1 MDLSSALVVMLM
13 SSSKLFLFFAQ
24 SLFKLRYKTVI
35 GIVLCYSH
43 QACCLLHYLCEIN
56 NGIHIYQFAF
66 ELSPFCF
73 WMWLRCQFELK
84 DWQIYGFGEKKK
96 AWIGRFA
103 YPYSPPPSREFKKFT
118 QHYKFKITQLLT
130 CLPLKLFHLSMKM
143 SFPVI

>member
-96 AWIGRFA
+96 HGSADLHTPIR
-103 YPYSPPPSREFKKFT
+103 
-118 QHYKFKITQLLT
+118 
-130 CLPLKLFHLSMKM
+130 PLRQESLKSLHNTINLK
-143 SFPVI
+143 